1 MSGSI
6 EQEHCVERCGEGR
19 GNMDFKAIIQ
29 TEEYKF
35 IRENER
41 LGNRIMILGIGGSY
55 AYGTNYEGSDIDL
68 RGVTLQLPSDLIG
81 LTEFEQYE
89 DDRTDTVIYGF
100 NKLVKL
106 LLECNPNT
114 CEMLGLEEDQYL
126 IRSKLGQELID
137 NSRMFLS
144 KRAIK
149 SFGGYADAQLRR
161 LQNAIARD
169 TLPQSDREKHILK
182 SVTNALEDFNRRYS
196 GKKAGSIRLY
206 IDTAEN
212 PKLDTEIFVDADYR
226 HFPLRDYT
234 DIWGTMRTVVRDY
247 DKIGKRNKK
256 KDDNHLNKHAMH
268 LIRLFLMAID
278 ILEKGEI
285 ITHRKNDLPVL
296 LAIRRG
302 DYMMQDGTFSPE
314 FYEMLEEYEHRL
326 DEAAAK
332 TELPDNPDMDA
343 VEKYVERVNRYAV
356 TGEIE

>member
-1 MSGSI
+1 
-6 EQEHCVERCGEGR
+6 
-19 GNMDFKAIIQ
+19 MDFKEIMNT
-29 TEEYKF
+29 TEYDF
-35 IRENER
+35 LRTNER
-41 LGNRIMILGIGGSY
+41 LGDRIMLLGLGGSY
-55 AYGTNYEGSDIDL
+55 AYGTNNEGSDIDF

-81 LTEFEQYE
+81 MTEFEQFE
-89 DDRTDTVIYGF
+89 DDKTDTVIYGF

-114 CEMLGLEEDQYL
+114 CEMLGLDEDQYL
-126 IRSKLGQELID
+126 IKSELGQELID
-137 NSRMFLS
+137 NSRLFLS

-149 SFGGYADAQLRR
+149 SFGGYADSQLRR

-182 SVTNALEDFNRRYS
+182 SVMNSLEDFNRRYA
-196 GKKAGSIRLY
+196 GKEKGNIRLY
-206 IDTAEN
+206 IDKAEN
-212 PKLDTEIFVDADYR
+212 PEFDTEIFVDADYE

-234 DIWGTMRTVVRDY
+234 NQWGIMKNVIREY

-268 LIRLFLMAID
+268 LIRLFMMAID

-285 ITHRKNDLPVL
+285 LTHRKDDLPTL

-302 DYMMQDGTFSPE
+302 DYMLSDGTFSPE
-314 FYEMLEEYEHRL
+314 FYELLEEYERRL

-332 TELPDNPDMDA
+332 TVLPDNPDMEK
-343 VEKYVERVNRYAV
+343 VEHFVERVNRFAV
-356 TGEIE
+356 LGEYK